1 MLFLKIIL
9 GLVILYLLLA
19 LVVYW
24 VQEWF
29 FFHPE
34 KLPRDF
40 LFQYGLPFE
49 ELFFETE
56 KGVEINAL
64 HFKVSKPKGVIL
76 YFKGNTKSIKG
87 WSKFARDFMG
97 AGYDVVMF
105 DYRGFGKS
113 IGKRTEEGM
122 YKDSQHVYDWLK
134 TRYPETQIIIYGRS
148 MGSGFAAK
156 TAAENLPKMLIL
168 DAPYYSFSQLIRKY
182 YLPFLPANFLV
193 KYKIH
198 THRFIPHISCPIYI
212 FHGTK
217 DWIIPIR
224 YGLQLIR
231 LIGSQQGTFIR
242 IQGAGHNNL
251 RNFPAYYQNLYRI
264 LGFVE

>member
-1 MLFLKIIL
+1 MLFLQIVIAIL
-9 GLVILYLLLA
+9 LMYIFLA

-34 KLPRDF
+34 KLHRDF
-40 LFQYGLPFE
+40 PFQYGLPFD

-64 HFKVSKPKGVIL
+64 HFKVSKPKGIIL

-113 IGKRTEEGM
+113 IGKRTETGM
-122 YKDSQHVYDWLK
+122 YKDSQHIYNWVK
-134 TRYPETQIIIYGRS
+134 TIYPETEIIIYGRS

-156 TAAENLPKMLIL
+156 TAAENTPKMLIL
-168 DAPYYSFSQLIRKY
+168 DAPYYSFSQLIHKY
-182 YLPFLPANFLV
+182 YLPFFPTNWLV
-193 KYKIH
+193 KYKIQTH
-198 THRFIPHISCPIYI
+198 TFVPDIHCPVYI
-212 FHGTK
+212 FHGTQ
-217 DWIIPIR
+217 DWVIPIR

-251 RNFPAYYQNLYRI
+251 RNFPAYYQHLYRI